1 MEKWRSGEKF
11 SIYSFGGI
19 VLLTRRGWRGISLEM
34 EMKAADLFLR
44 NVIYYLED
52 CLTSSRQEEKFWVNF
67 NSFSNEK
74 TFANLERKVEQKEKV
89 PEIPR

>member
-19 VLLTRRGWRGISLEM
+19 LLLTRSGWREISLEM

-44 NVIYYLED
+44 NVIYYHED
-52 CLTSSRQEEKFWVNF
+52 CLTSSRGEKFRVSF

-74 TFANLERKVEQKEKV
+74 SFANLKRKVVQKKKV
-89 PEIPR
+89 PEISR